1 MEGKQETGAGQAG
14 AGPTGTEAGQRGTR
28 VVLRPAATPLPLGF
42 LALGFATFLFAALQ
56 LGWLQPYEGHLVAL
70 AVLLLTVPLQLLA
83 SVLGFLCR
91 DPGAGTAMGL
101 LAGTWAAAAGT
112 TVLTPPGSHSD
123 ALGLALLASAVA
135 LLVAAAADG
144 GKLVA
149 AAVVTLS
156 AVRFAVTG
164 IAELTASPAWES
176 AAGVT
181 GLVLAALACY
191 AALAFLLENALGRA
205 VLPVLRKEPAGDE
218 PGVRPRL

>member
-1 MEGKQETGAGQAG
+1 MEGTEETGAGKTG
-14 AGPTGTEAGQRGTR
+14 EGPTGTERRTR
-28 VVLRPAATPLPLGF
+28 IVLRPTATPLPLGF

-56 LGWLQPYEGHLVAL
+56 LDWLRPHEGRLVAL

-101 LAGTWAAAAGT
+101 LAGTWAVAAGT
-112 TVLTPPGSHSD
+112 TALTPPGSHSD

-164 IAELTASPAWES
+164 TAELTASPAWES

-205 VLPVLRKEPAGDE
+205 VLPVLRGKPAGDE